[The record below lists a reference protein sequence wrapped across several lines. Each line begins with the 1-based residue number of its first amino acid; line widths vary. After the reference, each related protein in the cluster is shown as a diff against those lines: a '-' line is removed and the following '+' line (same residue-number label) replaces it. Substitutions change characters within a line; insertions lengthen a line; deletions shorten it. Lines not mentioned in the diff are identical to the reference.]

1 MKLTLEQQEV
11 KRLYIEGKTAA
22 EIIKK
27 LEYQNQ
33 KFIVG
38 LKMKVWILKQVK
50 N

>member
-27 LEYQNQ
+27 TGIS
-33 KFIVG
+33 KS
-38 LKMKVWILKQVK
+38 KVYRWCGGKDSMRK
-50 N
+50 